1 MQSSWRSC
9 RGPCQLVEGLS
20 SAHRGSRWSRNFLLE
35 CTWKSLAEPMEVM
48 SWSLAAHGGAVM
60 SSWRSLWSMRFAF
73 GIGMEEPPSP
83 RFFRRQQPKDLVAPS
98 RKLKFPRRPIH
109 PAQSGT
115 GRPLP
120 CSQTAG
126 GTSHAHAGSRTRVTS
141 MGGLYDAA
149 TLRAPVASRMHTHRY
164 RLSQAILPSSE
175 LSASMA
181 GISGQKASP

>member
-1 MQSSWRSC
+1 MVLGSSWR
-9 RGPCQLVEGLS
+9 GCQEL
-20 SAHRGSRWSRNFLLE
+20 
-35 CTWKSLAEPMEVM
+35 MEV
-48 SWSLAAHGGAVM
+48 SLV
-60 SSWRSLWSMRFAF
+60 MRFAF
-73 GIGMEEPPSP
+73 GIDMEEPPSP
-83 RFFRRQQPKDLVAPS
+83 RFFRRQHPKELVAPS

-109 PAQSGT
+109 PAQPGT

-181 GISGQKASP
+181 GISRQKTSPQPVWTLAFAGGHTASNAPDLFRAPKLSGAGPG